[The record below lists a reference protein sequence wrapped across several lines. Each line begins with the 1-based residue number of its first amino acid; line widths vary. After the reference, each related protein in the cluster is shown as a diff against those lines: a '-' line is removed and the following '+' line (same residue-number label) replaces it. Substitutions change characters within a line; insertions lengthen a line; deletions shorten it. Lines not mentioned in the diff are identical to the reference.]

1 VSEDVTQHAVTGPE
15 IEHTTPM
22 TAPRIAVIGLG
33 HIGLPTAL
41 GFAELGW
48 TVVGADD
55 NRQKAE
61 QIARGE
67 VPFYEPQVGEL
78 LQRHLASGRFS
89 VAPSVQ
95 ESIRRGTVLFVCV
108 GTPQR
113 KDGSADLSQIEAV
126 ARTIARDLDGYK
138 LIVEKSTSP
147 VRTADQ
153 IKRTIRRYC
162 NGSDNGD
169 HEFDVAVNPEF
180 LSEGS
185 ACRDLFNPDRIILGV
200 ESDRARDLLLRIY
213 RPLLDRSTGGKVVVT
228 NLTTAELIKHASNAF
243 LATKISFINMI
254 ADMCEAAR
262 ANVSEVALGLGLDPR
277 IGAAFLGAGV
287 GFGGYC
293 LPKDLR
299 ALIRI
304 GEDLGAD
311 VRLLRAVEALNQ
323 QRIDRLIRKL
333 EQTMW
338 VLRGKT
344 VGLLGL
350 AFKPGTDDV
359 REAPS
364 LRVVDRLLKEDVCL
378 RLHDPQAVENMR
390 RALPEDPPRLIY
402 CASPYDAARGAHAL
416 VVLTEWEEYRTLD
429 LRRVVGLMETPCIVD
444 GRNMFDPSTV
454 RGLGFEYASVGRP

>member
-1 VSEDVTQHAVTGPE
+1 
-15 IEHTTPM
+15 M
-22 TAPRIAVIGLG
+22 TDPRIAVIGLG
-33 HIGLPTAL
+33 HIGLPTAV

-55 NRQKAE
+55 DRKKAE

-67 VPFYEPQVGEL
+67 MPFYEPQVGEL

-89 VAPSVQ
+89 VAPTV
-95 ESIRRGTVLFVCV
+95 EEGIRQGDVLFVCV

-113 KDGSADLSQIEAV
+113 EDGSADLSQIEAV
-126 ARTIARDLDGYK
+126 ARVVARGLNGYK
-138 LIVEKSTSP
+138 LVVEKSTSP

-162 NGSDNGD
+162 DGGRT
-169 HEFDVAVNPEF
+169 FDVAVNPEF
-180 LSEGS
+180 LREGS
-185 ACRDLFNPDRIILGV
+185 ACRDLFHPDRIILGV
-200 ESDRARDLLLRIY
+200 ESERARDLLLEIY
-213 RPLLDRSTGGKVVVT
+213 RPLLDRAARGKVIVT
-228 NLTTAELIKHASNAF
+228 DLNTAELIKHASNAF

-254 ADMCEAAR
+254 ADLCE
-262 ANVSEVALGLGLDPR
+262 VSGADVTEVEAGLGLDPR
-277 IGAAFLGAGV
+277 IGPAFLGAGV

-304 GEDLGAD
+304 GEDLGVD
-311 VRLLRAVEALNQ
+311 VRLLRAVEAINQ
-323 QRIDRLIRKL
+323 RRVDRLIQKL

-344 VGLLGL
+344 VGILGL

-364 LRVVDRLLKEDVCL
+364 LKVVDRLLKEDVRL
-378 RLHDPQAVENMR
+378 RLHDPRAIESMR
-390 RALPEDPPRLIY
+390 RVLPEDAARLVY

-416 VVLTEWEEYRTLD
+416 VVLTEWEEYRELD
-429 LRRVVGLMETPCIVD
+429 LRRVAGLMETPCIID
-444 GRNMFDPSTV
+444 GRNLFDPATV
-454 RGLGFEYASVGRP
+454 RGLGFEYVSVGRS